1 MNNILIIGGNSGIGL
16 ETLKLLNNNGNN
28 LFVASRKKPEVNFD
42 FAYMQLDVESQKINP
57 DFLPETLDGL
67 VYFPGTI
74 NLKPFNR
81 ITKDDF
87 LKEMQINLFGFI
99 DVIQTALPNLKKS
112 KHSSVVAFSTVA
124 VKMGMPFHASIA
136 ASKGALEGLCKSL
149 AAEYAPTIRF
159 NAIAP
164 SLTNTPLAERLISTP
179 EKIEASA
186 KRHPL
191 NKIGNPTE
199 IATLV
204 DFLLSKNSSFISGQ
218 VIMADGGI
226 SSIKLI

>member
-42 FAYMQLDVESQKINP
+42 FTYMQLDVESQKINA

-87 LKEMQINLFGFI
+87 LKEMQINLFGLI

-164 SLTNTPLAERLISTP
+164 SLTNTPLAEKLISTP

>member
-112 KHSSVVAFSTVA
+112 KHSSVVGFSTVA

>member
-1 MNNILIIGGNSGIGL
+1 MSQSL
-16 ETLKLLNNNGNN
+16 LKL
-28 LFVASRKKPEVNFD
+28 
-42 FAYMQLDVESQKINP
+42 
-57 DFLPETLDGL
+57 
-67 VYFPGTI
+67 
-74 NLKPFNR
+74 
-81 ITKDDF
+81 
-87 LKEMQINLFGFI
+87 INLFGLI

-204 DFLLSKNSSFISGQ
+204 DFLLSNNSSFITGQ

>member
-16 ETLKLLNNNGNN
+16 ETLKLLNTNGNN

-42 FAYMQLDVESQKINP
+42 FAYMQLDVESQKINA

-87 LKEMQINLFGFI
+87 LKELQINLFGLI

-204 DFLLSKNSSFISGQ
+204 DFLLSNNSSFITGQ